1 MPRTASKKNEILKAA
16 LALFMKKGIRATT
29 TKDIARRADIS
40 EGTIYRHF
48 ASKEMLAQEVY
59 DITSNLLY
67 QFLHETLQRCDS
79 PEAKIGGY
87 VRGLFTFARKHY
99 QKYSFIFAAH
109 QTELRRQTRK
119 NVRHVSLLV
128 DIIRQGQQAGVFRH
142 VDQHLAA
149 TMVLGTITQTIFYL
163 KNGNITVNF
172 ADILPEVAE
181 SCLKIL
187 T

>member
-1 MPRTASKKNEILKAA
+1 MPRTGSKKDDVARAA

-29 TKDIARRADIS
+29 TKDIAQRANIS

-48 ASKEMLAQEVY
+48 ASKEKLANEVFE
-59 DITSNLLY
+59 ITSSILY
-67 QFLHETLQRCDS
+67 QYLKEMLVACRK
-79 PEAKIGGY
+79 PEEQIGCY
-87 VRGLFTFARKHY
+87 VRSLFIFARKHH
-99 QKYSFIFAAH
+99 QKYRFIFAAH

-119 NVRHVSLLV
+119 KIKHVDLLV
-128 DIIRQGQQAGVFRH
+128 DIIEEGQRQGVFRE

-163 KNGNITVNF
+163 KNGDIRVNF
-172 ADILPEVAE
+172 ADILPEVEE

-187 T
+187 K

>member
-1 MPRTASKKNEILKAA
+1 MPRTASKKDEIAQAA

-29 TKDIARRADIS
+29 TKDIARRVDIS
-40 EGTIYRHF
+40 EGTIYRHY
-48 ASKEMLAQEVY
+48 ASKEMLAQEVF
-59 DITSNLLY
+59 DKTSQMLF
-67 QFLHETLQRCDS
+67 QFLQETLLHCDS
-79 PEAKIGGY
+79 PEAMIGGY

-119 NVRHVSLLV
+119 NVRHVDLLV
-128 DIIRQGQQAGVFRH
+128 EIIRQGQQQAVFRLI
-142 VDQHLAA
+142 DQQLAA

-163 KNGNITVNF
+163 KNGDIKVSF
-172 ADILPEVAE
+172 KDILPEVEA

-187 T
+187 K